1 MNYPVLN
8 LEETGKRIKA
18 LRRERHMKVE
28 DISNFMGFESP
39 QAVYKWQ
46 SGKSMPT
53 VDNLFALSVLF
64 RVPIDAIL
72 VGDRSER

>member
-64 RVPIDAIL
+64 RVPVDAIL

>member
-8 LEETGKRIKA
+8 IEETGKRIKA
-18 LRRERHMKVE
+18 LRKERHMKVE
-28 DISNFMGFESP
+28 DISDFMGFESP

-53 VDNLFALSVLF
+53 VDNLFALSALF
-64 RVPIDAIL
+64 RVPVDAIL
-72 VGDRSER
+72 VGDRNER